1 MELSLSSSPSP
12 SLSLS
17 FSLSQLCVYFF
28 FTSPSLVSYQIFPNI
43 FSHFYSLF
51 LLLVVGLPPLLLP
64 SDDPRRSVWCCRW
77 LGSFVGI
84 QDNLC
89 WGWCG
94 RMADKRLKN
103 ACTCKC
109 VSCTVACKN
118 VWIIL
123 YTFIHLRTLGN
134 FFACDDTCLCGIF
147 NGFCYWLLASNL
159 ILVFLISLVN
169 CVCTCVCVCDCV
181 CHAIFNLYSLQ
192 LFFCFLLVS
201 TRLLD

>member
-1 MELSLSSSPSP
+1 MFDITDSPEGTVRFVTQRQDQGETGSTCEFVVFFLGMELSLSSSPSPSP

-89 WGWCG
+89 
-94 RMADKRLKN
+94 
-103 ACTCKC
+103 
-109 VSCTVACKN
+109 
-118 VWIIL
+118 
-123 YTFIHLRTLGN
+123 
-134 FFACDDTCLCGIF
+134 
-147 NGFCYWLLASNL
+147 
-159 ILVFLISLVN
+159 
-169 CVCTCVCVCDCV
+169 
-181 CHAIFNLYSLQ
+181 
-192 LFFCFLLVS
+192 
-201 TRLLD
+201 